1 VNEIDKELWITI
13 KQSHIPSIRQYIE
26 VFTIRFCL
34 NFPKETIGTP
44 KFMETL
50 LNANV
55 KPQTSSSFITI
66 AGYCMTHAQAS
77 EDSETTHL
85 KKRVFEAMVGFCTA
99 NSAHARCMAHYF
111 VRLMYDDPIFR
122 AFIPQGLE

>member
-1 VNEIDKELWITI
+1 MTQLLDPSIYTPEFRQVREQISGFNIVNEIDKELWITI

-55 KPQTSSSFITI
+55 KP
-66 AGYCMTHAQAS
+66 
-77 EDSETTHL
+77 
-85 KKRVFEAMVGFCTA
+85 
-99 NSAHARCMAHYF
+99 
-111 VRLMYDDPIFR
+111 
-122 AFIPQGLE
+122 